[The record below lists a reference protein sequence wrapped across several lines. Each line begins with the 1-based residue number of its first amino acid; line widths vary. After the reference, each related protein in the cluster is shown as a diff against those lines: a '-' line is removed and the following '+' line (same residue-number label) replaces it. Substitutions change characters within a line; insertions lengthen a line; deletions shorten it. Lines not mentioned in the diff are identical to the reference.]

1 MSDGRISLV
10 GKKGISVLKLCAE
23 LQKGWFVL
31 LVCFVGLFWFLQL
44 SVAVL

>member
-31 LVCFVGLFWFLQL
+31 VCFVGLFCFLQL